1 FGIAKATSQRLT
13 EKTLFTRYAQMIGT
27 PEYMSPEQ
35 AEMSRLDVDTR
46 TDIYSLGVLLYEL
59 LTGTLPFDAEK
70 LREAGYVEIQR
81 IIREEEPDKPSTK
94 LSTMGEA
101 LTDIAKH
108 RKTNAELLPKLVRG
122 DLDWIVMKSL
132 EKDRTHRYDTAS
144 ALALDVQRH
153 LNDEPVLARAPKV
166 MYRLQKFVR
175 RHRSQTI
182 ATATIA
188 VLIGAVIALLSI
200 WNQNRLQLAEAEI
213 FAHGS
218 ILSQARE
225 SLSEGDPLAALQKIE
240 SVLSSRHVGSEA
252 KLIYASILVEGQQP
266 GEAMSQLGD
275 LLHES
280 PEVADVAGSLMA
292 RILWE
297 GEPSGSEE
305 LSRLDEYRQK
315 AQEMLEGL
323 LDEAPETAGFASL
336 LLARMLSDVEPMDVE
351 KLRRI
356 DELEQ
361 RAKELLPETVEAYFF
376 RANMSLPIKDKLEFL
391 DKALDLDS
399 DHYGSRKARAFI
411 YYASRKYSDMLPD
424 VEVMIALR
432 SQDPLGYSLRA
443 IALRQLGDYERAIKD
458 YYRALERTHEGDP
471 LRTRLYDQ
479 RCQVYLH
486 TGDYERAIEDARE
499 CLEFSSDRTI
509 FQFHIFCA
517 LTALGKYEEAS
528 ALYRRSTDSDVDA
541 KRKFRNRSM
550 NYVFDSIE
558 GGRSWHQPD
567 HKPEGA
573 AFLAM
578 LEAED
583 VHNKLSAQ
591 GARRFIADGFAA
603 DWSQDGTMVFCLGV
617 PGKSGIAAFDPA
629 LQETNLLTVPGTNPK
644 WSPDGKHIAFIRDR
658 QILPLSELTSADR
671 RSQSSSYGRQ
681 ELWIMK
687 ADGTEP
693 RRLAYGRRPSW
704 SQNSKHVY
712 CQSWIDHTVY
722 SISVENR
729 DAEPK
734 AILPFPHD
742 HCSVSPDERYVAY
755 AGRGLLEIVDMASQS
770 PVPEWKVP
778 LGLWGG
784 NWHPEGRE
792 FSMGGYLESD
802 DRTGLWIYDL
812 ERGEAVKVLT
822 GQITEAS
829 WARDGTKLAFSLGS
843 PFYDIWV
850 AGLDPNIS
858 TIEALG
864 PGRTPE
870 EHYQEMIEH
879 YTLIIEADPE
889 DAGNHFSRAQYYHY
903 LND

>member
-1 FGIAKATSQRLT
+1 LKESVVEIRLKDVEAIYHSASEKTSAAERSAFLDVACKNNPKLRAQVEVLLEAHEAASDFLEAPVFHPDVTLDKTPLTEGPGTVIGRYKLLEKIGEGGMAVVYMAEQEQPVRRKVALKVIKLGMDTKQVIARFEAERQALALMDHLNIAKVFDAGSTDTGRPYFVMELVRGVSITEYCDKNMLNPRERLDLFIQVCGAVQHAHQKGIIHRDIKPTNVMVTLHEGKPLPMVIDFGIAKATSQRLT

-558 GGRSWHQPD
+558 VGRSWHQPD

-578 LEAED
+578 LEA
-583 VHNKLSAQ
+583 VVKFSLSQ
-591 GARRFIADGFAA
+591 
-603 DWSQDGTMVFCLGV
+603 
-617 PGKSGIAAFDPA
+617 
-629 LQETNLLTVPGTNPK
+629 NLLPLTAGAN
-644 WSPDGKHIAFIRDR
+644 
-658 QILPLSELTSADR
+658 LP
-671 RSQSSSYGRQ
+671 
-681 ELWIMK
+681 
-687 ADGTEP
+687 
-693 RRLAYGRRPSW
+693 
-704 SQNSKHVY
+704 
-712 CQSWIDHTVY
+712 
-722 SISVENR
+722 
-729 DAEPK
+729 
-734 AILPFPHD
+734 
-742 HCSVSPDERYVAY
+742 
-755 AGRGLLEIVDMASQS
+755 
-770 PVPEWKVP
+770 
-778 LGLWGG
+778 
-784 NWHPEGRE
+784 
-792 FSMGGYLESD
+792 
-802 DRTGLWIYDL
+802 RTGDKNY
-812 ERGEAVKVLT
+812 
-822 GQITEAS
+822 
-829 WARDGTKLAFSLGS
+829 
-843 PFYDIWV
+843 
-850 AGLDPNIS
+850 GL
-858 TIEALG
+858 
-864 PGRTPE
+864 
-870 EHYQEMIEH
+870 
-879 YTLIIEADPE
+879 
-889 DAGNHFSRAQYYHY
+889 
-903 LND
+903 